1 MNVESGTEAAQLLFW
16 KYLFPIFGI
25 MSLQCYVLLDK
36 QPEKQL
42 HLFVIAS

>member
-1 MNVESGTEAAQLLFW
+1 MWVEIGTGAAQLLFW
-16 KYLFPIFGI
+16 EYLFPIIGI
-25 MSLQCYVLLDK
+25 MSLHWYVLLDK